1 MTLLHFL
8 LRYFFF
14 FKKRPDLS
22 ISFTPKIGFM
32 VALASFAARTPNR
45 IHWFTGQIWANKKS
59 FVRMFYK
66 LIDRL
71 IFSLSHNVLI
81 DSFSQRNFLIMEKI
95 VSPNKSIVLHKGS
108 VGGVD
113 VVKFRFNKQKRIRLR
128 KQYSVSK
135 NTFVFLYLGR
145 INEDKG
151 IAELI
156 EAFQKIK
163 KNLDVLLIFV
173 GTIEDVKL
181 SHVFKNKKKILYFNY
196 TNRPEDWF
204 SMADILCLPSYR
216 EGFGTVVIE
225 AASCGTP
232 ALCSKIYGL
241 HDAVID
247 NKTGFFHKVGST
259 NDIKKKMLYIIKN
272 RKLVKNYGISARKR
286 ILTDFEQ
293 SVITKKLLN
302 FIDSNIS

>member
-1 MTLLHFL
+1 
-8 LRYFFF
+8 
-14 FKKRPDLS
+14 
-22 ISFTPKIGFM
+22 M
-32 VALASFAARTPNR
+32 VALASFVARTPNR
-45 IHWFTGQIWANKKS
+45 IHWFTGQIWAKKKG

-95 VSPNKSIVLHKGS
+95 VSSNKSTVLHKGS

-145 INEDKG
+145 VNKDKG
-151 IAELI
+151 IVELI

-173 GTIEDVKL
+173 GTIEDTKL
-181 SHVFKNKKKILYFNY
+181 THY
-196 TNRPEDWF
+196 
-204 SMADILCLPSYR
+204 
-216 EGFGTVVIE
+216 
-225 AASCGTP
+225 
-232 ALCSKIYGL
+232 
-241 HDAVID
+241 
-247 NKTGFFHKVGST
+247 
-259 NDIKKKMLYIIKN
+259 
-272 RKLVKNYGISARKR
+272 
-286 ILTDFEQ
+286 
-293 SVITKKLLN
+293 
-302 FIDSNIS
+302 